1 MYNPKAS
8 EASLGVSQQLVFC
21 VTLLLQDGL
30 TYQPE
35 TFRVCSGHASP
46 GLVKI
51 SDGSD
56 DQDQVGVSHVPL
68 LGHGDEIETPKFG
81 MLGILA
87 ITDSI
92 IRSSDLSKEARAWSV
107 DHKYPF

>member
-1 MYNPKAS
+1 MFMPIISLKMAYPKAS
-8 EASLGVSQQLVFC
+8 EASLGVSQQLVFF

-68 LGHGDEIETPKFG
+68 LGHGDELETPN
-81 MLGILA
+81 LA
-87 ITDSI
+87 CGD
-92 IRSSDLSKEARAWSV
+92 
-107 DHKYPF
+107 Y

>member
-1 MYNPKAS
+1 MVLGANNLHFKYKIYPKAS
-8 EASLGVSQQLVFC
+8 EASLGVSEQLVYC

-30 TYQPE
+30 AYQPE

-56 DQDQVGVSHVPL
+56 DQDQVGVSQVPL
-68 LGHGDEIETPKFG
+68 LGHGDEIDTPNWECRDCW
-81 MLGILA
+81 
-87 ITDSI
+87 T
-92 IRSSDLSKEARAWSV
+92 
-107 DHKYPF
+107 